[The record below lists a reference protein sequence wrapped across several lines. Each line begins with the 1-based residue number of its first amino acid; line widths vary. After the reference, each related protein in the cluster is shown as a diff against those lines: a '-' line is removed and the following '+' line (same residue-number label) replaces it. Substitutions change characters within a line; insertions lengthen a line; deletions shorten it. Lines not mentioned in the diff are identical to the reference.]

1 MRVTQSML
9 SSNMLRNLNN
19 SYSKMGKLQEQLT
32 SGSKINRPSDDPVAA
47 IKGMGFRT
55 DLNKVEQFTRNMNQ
69 VNSWI
74 DTTDESLGQVG
85 EALKRVQELVTQAA
99 NDTNGSDEREKIL
112 AEISQIKAQIKDVA
126 NTKVG
131 DDYIFS
137 GTKTQSPLYDANGN
151 MIPATT
157 TGTSFNS
164 DVKIEVFDGIQL
176 NVNTD
181 AVQLFKDIE
190 DTLTS
195 IEGQLSVEPGGDE
208 DDANELSA
216 LLGDIQAVYE
226 DVLAERAEVGAKQN
240 RAEMMTNRLSI
251 QEINVKEQMSN
262 NEDVDYAEAITEMVT
277 QESIHQAALSVG
289 ANIIQQTLV
298 DFIR

>member
-47 IKGMGFRT
+47 IKGMGYRT

-74 DTTDESLGQVG
+74 DTTDESLGQVS

-99 NDTNGSDEREKIL
+99 NDTNDSDDREKIL

-151 MIPATT
+151 LIPATT
-157 TGTSFNS
+157 TGTAFNA

-195 IEGQLSVEPGGDE
+195 IEGQLSAEPGGDG
-208 DDANELSA
+208 DDATELSS
-216 LLGDIQAVYE
+216 LLGNIQAVYE

-240 RAEMMTNRLSI
+240 RVEMMTNRLSI
-251 QEINVKEQMSN
+251 QEINVKKQMSN
-262 NEDVDYAEAITEMVT
+262 NEDVDYAESITEMVT